1 MKRVQRL
8 LAQARLVPHYARVFL
23 DYTRH
28 NGLPAAAAKAYQ
40 FLFWEKAR
48 GNAAAYAR
56 WYSRNGVTEPATAA
70 ADLFATK
77 SVVIVGTLDLPQ
89 CKKYRIIQKL
99 ELLENLGVA
108 CNISHV
114 DDVLRV
120 IECLQTAT
128 HLLLYRLAMTPA
140 VEAYLQEAER
150 LGVITGYDI
159 DDPVFSRSTYEKNRN
174 LDSLASTER
183 DALLRSSQDYLAVMR
198 RCDFVTVSTE
208 PLAALVQELC
218 GTRAVVWRNV
228 IDEESLALAKDCGSS
243 TAPGQQSVTLAYMSG
258 SRAHD
263 RDLEVAQNALAKML
277 QKHAHMRLLLGGYF
291 TVPAAL
297 AGFSDR
303 IDQLP
308 FGSYQAYFSGLAR
321 ADICIIPLLTDPFN
335 ECKSAIRYLE
345 ASLMG
350 IPSVVT
356 RVGEFQSSITSDSC
370 GLLAST
376 EAEWETAIDTLV
388 SQPQRRGNV
397 GESARK
403 MVLEKHTIAAL
414 SLELQPF
421 LQDIGLVRLE
431 HA

>member
-1 MKRVQRL
+1 MKRLQKL
-8 LAQARLVPHYARVFL
+8 LAQAMLIPHYARVFIA
-23 DYTRH
+23 YTSN

-56 WYSRNGVTEPATAA
+56 WYSRNGLSESATAA
-70 ADLFATK
+70 ADLFATT
-77 SVVIVGTLDLPQ
+77 SIVIVGTLDLPQ
-89 CKKYRIIQKL
+89 CKKYRIVQKL

-108 CNISHV
+108 CTISHV
-114 DDVLRV
+114 EDVVRV

-128 HLLLYRLAMTPA
+128 HLLLYRVTLTPT
-140 VEAYLQEAER
+140 VEAYLQEAQR

-159 DDPVFSRSTYEKNRN
+159 DDPIFSRSTYEQNRN

-183 DALLRSSQDYLAVMR
+183 DALLGSSQDYLDVIR

-208 PLAALVQELC
+208 PLATLVRELC
-218 GTRAVVWRNV
+218 DTRAVVWRNV
-228 IDEESLALAKDCGSS
+228 LDQESLMLAKEYGNSASS
-243 TAPGQQSVTLAYMSG
+243 EQKSVTVAYMSG
-258 SRAHD
+258 SRAHV
-263 RDLEVAQNALAKML
+263 RDLEVAQNALATML
-277 QKHAHMRLLLGGYF
+277 QKHSHMRLLLGGYF

-297 AGFSDR
+297 ADFKER

-321 ADICIIPLLTDPFN
+321 ADICIIPLLADPFN

-350 IPSVVT
+350 VPCVAT
-356 RVGEFQSSITSDSC
+356 RVGEFRNSIASESC
-370 GLLAST
+370 GLLVST
-376 EAEWETAIDTLV
+376 ETEWETAIDTLV
-388 SQPQRRGNV
+388 SQPQVRSSMGK
-397 GESARK
+397 SART
-403 MVLEKHTIAAL
+403 LALDNHTGEAL
-414 SLELQPF
+414 SQELQPF
-421 LQDIGLVRLE
+421 LQEIGLLRLD